1 MNPNLKCALA
11 ALPLLTG
18 STLCIAA
25 QPLVLDAASMD
36 RVTAGSRP
44 LFERIANVLATLPQG
59 AGDIDSLQFERL
71 SAKQQALLT
80 RALGGEQITFRQ
92 TGPGELTATQQL
104 SSGETLVVVKQLAA
118 TADAAAAASSRS
130 SGQVTT
136 HLVNPGESL
145 NVRQASVNG
154 VNYLYIRST
163 GNSTITAT
171 QRNGF

>member
-1 MNPNLKCALA
+1 MNPNLKRALA

-18 STLCIAA
+18 TAVCLAA

-44 LFERIANVLATLPQG
+44 LFERIASVLATLPPG
-59 AGDIDSLQFERL
+59 AGDIDSLQFERF

-80 RALGGEQITFRQ
+80 RALGGEQITFQQ
-92 TGPGELTATQQL
+92 TRPGELTATQQL
-104 SSGETLVVVKQLAA
+104 ASGETLVVVKQLAA
-118 TADAAAAASSRS
+118 AADAAAASSRS

-136 HLVNPGESL
+136 YLVNPGESL
-145 NVRQASVNG
+145 NVRQTSVNG
-154 VNYLYIRST
+154 INYLYIRSA

-171 QRNGF
+171 QRSGF